1 MAHKILLVDDDR
13 NILSGYQRVLR
24 KAFDLETA
32 LGGEEALRLL
42 TTDGPFSLVVADM
55 QMPGMSGLE
64 LLDKAQA
71 MSPDTIRIM
80 LTGNTDQKTAA
91 DAVNQGQV
99 FRFLTKPCSPED
111 LELAVRAGLRQYE
124 LVHAERELL
133 EGTLTGAINLFS
145 ELLAGV
151 DPVMFSRSQVV
162 RSRSAL
168 LARKLGCDKVWEV
181 EIAALL
187 APIGRITLPSRAI
200 QAAVGRT
207 GLETLLAA
215 MPEVGARLLQPIP
228 RLEGVAQMIRYQAKG
243 YDGSGLPDD
252 DLQGEA
258 LPMGA
263 RILKV
268 LWDFSELEYSRKSR
282 MVALEEM
289 KLRPKAYDPKVL
301 EALAESL
308 SPKLPATDGR
318 GLKLRDLRA
327 GMVLASDIRTGAGG
341 LVLPMGLRLGPG
353 HLELLASLA
362 RLTDLQ
368 EPVSVLLPQEDSHE
382 T

>member
-1 MAHKILLVDDDR
+1 MTHKILLVDDDR
-13 NILSGYQRVLR
+13 NILSGYQRLLR
-24 KAFDLETA
+24 KTFDLDIA

-42 TTDGPFSLVVADM
+42 TTEGPFSLVVADM

-64 LLDKAQA
+64 LLAQA
-71 MSPDTIRIM
+71 QSVVPDTIRIM

-91 DAVNQGQV
+91 DAVNQGRV

-111 LELAVRAGLRQYE
+111 LELAVRAGLRQFE

-162 RSRSAL
+162 RGRSAL
-168 LARKLGCDKVWEV
+168 LARKLGCDNVWEV

-187 APIGRITLPSRAI
+187 APIGRITLPSRTI
-200 QAAVGRT
+200 QAAVGRP

-268 LWDFSELEYSRKSR
+268 LWDFSELEHTRRSRQ
-282 MVALEEM
+282 VALEEM
-289 KLRPKAYDPKVL
+289 KLHPKAYDPKVL
-301 EALAESL
+301 EALAASL
-308 SPKLPATDGR
+308 SPKAPATDER

-341 LVLPMGLRLGPG
+341 LVLPVGLRLGPG
-353 HLELLASLA
+353 HLELLSSLS
-362 RLTDLQ
+362 RLVDLQ
-368 EPVSVLLPQEDSHE
+368 EPVSILLPQEDSHE